1 MGRNVEELLAIT
13 VIQGIRFA
21 KERAVLVMMRSS
33 FWKGNQAI
41 FYKHNVAKKKT

>member
-13 VIQGIRFA
+13 VIQ
-21 KERAVLVMMRSS
+21 EVYNLPS